1 MSDSLNFEA
10 RLASFRSTR
19 YPELRASQARVLTG
33 YAAHTGTPDLAIEL
47 PTGYGKTL
55 IALLIGDYASNRASP
70 CLPDRQQPAQRPS
83 S

>member
-70 CLPDRQQPAQRPS
+70 WPT
-83 S
+83 